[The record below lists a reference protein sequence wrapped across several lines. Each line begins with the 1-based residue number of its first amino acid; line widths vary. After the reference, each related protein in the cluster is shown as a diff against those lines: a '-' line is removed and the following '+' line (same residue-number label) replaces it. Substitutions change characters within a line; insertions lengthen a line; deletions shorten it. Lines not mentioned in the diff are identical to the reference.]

1 MAARILVT
9 GATGFVGTRLCADLL
24 ARGQVFRA
32 VSRTA
37 RDGYFTI
44 GDVDGATGWAPAL
57 VGCEAVVHLMARVH
71 RVGEAAPA
79 AYRAENVDAT
89 LRLARQA
96 AEAGVRRL
104 VFLSSIKVHGEATAT
119 GQAFSEADVPA
130 PRDAYGASKLEA
142 EFGLRRIA
150 EETGLEVTVLR
161 PPLVYGAGAKANL
174 RTLMRW
180 VVRGVP
186 LPLGAVDNRRSM
198 LGLGNLSD
206 AIIRCVDH
214 PGAGNRTFVVS
225 DGEDVSTAELLR
237 RLARLMGRRSRLL
250 PVPAGLLQRVL
261 RLLGRGDLATRL
273 LGDLRVDSGAI
284 RRELGWVRKFGV
296 EQGLGEMVAG
306 FRAE

>member
-1 MAARILVT
+1 M
-9 GATGFVGTRLCADLL
+9 
-24 ARGQVFRA
+24 FRA

-44 GDVDGATGWAPAL
+44 GDIDGATDWAPAL
-57 VGCEAVVHLMARVH
+57 VGCDAVVHLMARVH
-71 RVGEAAPA
+71 RMGDDASA
-79 AYRAENVDAT
+79 AYRAENFDAT

-104 VFLSSIKVHGEATAT
+104 MFLSTIKVHGEATAT

-142 EFGLRRIA
+142 EIGLRRIA
-150 EETGLEVTVLR
+150 EATGLEVTVLR

-180 VVRGVP
+180 VDGGVP

-198 LGLGNLSD
+198 IGLGNLSD
-206 AIIRCVDH
+206 AIIRCVEH
-214 PGAGNRTFVVS
+214 PAAANRTFVVS

-237 RLARLMGRRSRLL
+237 RLARLLGRRSRLL
-250 PVPAGLLQRVL
+250 PVPPGVLEGAL
-261 RLLGRGDLATRL
+261 RLLGRADLATRL
-273 LGDLRVDSGAI
+273 LGDLRVDGGAI
-284 RRELGWVRKFGV
+284 RRDLGWVPKFGV
-296 EQGLGEMVAG
+296 EQGLAEMVAG
-306 FRAE
+306 FRAGR